1 MIAEVVVDISND
13 SVDRVY
19 DYIALPSTQ
28 IGMRVRVPFANRLVL
43 GYVLNLKDSTD
54 FELSKLKSIKENLDD
69 VPLIRQELVSLT
81 DFMSSRFFL
90 RKADIFK
97 LILPSSIR
105 NDTVKEKTF
114 EVIKFTKDLAEVL
127 PTLNKNAKSQISA
140 LNYLAQNGE
149 VVRSKLSEL
158 FGASAVKA
166 LIDKQLVEIDVVKQN
181 RTPSVEIENTKRVKL
196 NVGQQNAVDTISK
209 TNDVFLLKGVTG
221 SGKTEVYMNVIENK
235 LKEGKT
241 AIMLV
246 PEISLTPQM
255 LNRFTSRFPNIVAVL
270 HSGLSDGEKFDEWQ
284 RIFNGEAKVVLGARS
299 AIFAPLENIGV
310 IIIDEEHDNSYVSES
325 NPRYVTEDVAIWR
338 GKYNSAPV
346 VLGSATPKIESY
358 QKALNGDFKLIELN
372 ERVNNLEMPCIKVVD
387 MLTEVLDGN
396 TSPYSRLLISKLKQ
410 CIDNGKQ
417 AILFINRRGYAS
429 FMMCRECGYIA
440 KCDDCAVSL
449 VYHSEDNELKC
460 HFCGKRY
467 RALRNCPN
475 CKSTSIKYGALGTE
489 RVVNELREI
498 FPNVPMFRMDNDT
511 TRQKDGHKKILSQFS
526 QTSPSILVGTQMIA
540 KGHDYPNVAFVGIL
554 DADVS
559 LYTSDFR
566 STERTFQLVTQV
578 AGRTGRK
585 NNDGFVVLQT
595 YAPKHYVYRFASQ
608 YDYVGFYEKEINLR
622 QTTMFPPF
630 SHIIRI
636 LVSSLDE
643 QRCIQV
649 TKKIYDRALKLK
661 EKYGKLF
668 IFLQAMPSPVK
679 RIQRKYRYQIL
690 ARVGLNDE
698 LVAELYNIA
707 DVIEK
712 DVSVFV
718 EHNPNN
724 VR

>member
-1 MIAEVVVDISND
+1 MIAEIVVDISND

-19 DYIALPSTQ
+19 DYFALPNTQ
-28 IGMRVRVPFANRLVL
+28 VGMRVRVPFANRIVL
-43 GYVLNLKDSTD
+43 GYVLKLKAETD
-54 FELSKLKSIKENLDD
+54 FDQSKLKSIKENLDD
-69 VPLIRQELVSLT
+69 IPLVKPELVELT
-81 DFMSSRFFL
+81 SFMASRFFL

-97 LILPSSIR
+97 LILPASIR
-105 NDTVKEKTF
+105 NDTVKEKTY
-114 EVIKFTKDLAEVL
+114 EVVSFKGDLAS
-127 PTLNKNAKSQISA
+127 TIAGLNKNAKSQIMA
-140 LNYLAQNGE
+140 LQYLDEKGE
-149 VVRSKLSEL
+149 AVRARLSEM

-166 LIDKQLVEIDVVKQN
+166 LIDKGLVELKLIKTK
-181 RTPSVEIENTKRVKL
+181 RTPSVDAVSDRRVKL
-196 NVGQQNAVDTISK
+196 NSGQTAAVNTILSSP
-209 TNDVFLLKGVTG
+209 DVYLLKGVTG
-221 SGKTEVYMNVIENK
+221 SGKTEVYMNVIEQK
-235 LKEGKT
+235 LSEGKS

-255 LNRFTSRFPNIVAVL
+255 LNRFTSRFPNNVAVL

-299 AIFAPLENIGV
+299 AIFAPVENLGV
-310 IIIDEEHDNSYVSES
+310 VIIDEEHDNSYVSES

-338 GKYNSAPV
+338 GNYNHAPV

-358 QKALNGDFKLIELN
+358 QKALCGEFKLIELN
-372 ERVNNLEMPCIKVVD
+372 ERVNNLEMPCLQVVD
-387 MLTEVLDGN
+387 MLTEIMDGN
-396 TSPYSRLLISKLKQ
+396 TSPYSRLLVSKLSE
-410 CIDNGKQ
+410 CVNNGKQ

-440 KCDDCAVSL
+440 KCEDCAVSL

-467 RALRNCPN
+467 RALRNCPQ

-489 RVVNELREI
+489 RVVNDLKEM
-498 FPNVPMFRMDNDT
+498 FPNIPIFRMDNDT
-511 TRQKDGHKKILSQFS
+511 TRQKDGHKKILSQFAAS
-526 QTSPSILVGTQMIA
+526 SPSILVGTQMIA

-559 LYTSDFR
+559 LYTSDYR

-622 QTTMFPPF
+622 QTTLFPPF

-636 LVSSLDE
+636 LVSSEDE
-643 QRCIQV
+643 QRSIQV
-649 TKKIYDRALKLK
+649 TKKIYDRALHLK
-661 EKYGKLF
+661 QKYGNLF
-668 IFLQAMPSPVK
+668 VFLQAMPAPVK

-690 ARVGLNDE
+690 ARVGLNDD
-698 LVAELYNIA
+698 LVAEIYKIA
-707 DVIEK
+707 DIIEK
-712 DVSVFV
+712 DVSIFV

-724 VR
+724 LR